1 LRKGLEFTVTV
12 EDEEVRR
19 NLERLDEGMMA
30 AVRAG
35 LAQAMNAMMKDIVVE
50 IPETPILTSAL
61 RGSITTFVN
70 NVLVG
75 VSNYGIPKYQQ
86 LKSTEPEYRKGM
98 EGLLVVNAPYATV
111 QHEMFPHKSKPGAGM
126 YYVSSKVR
134 MFGEK
139 YVGMVVNVMRKV
151 RGRPSRW
158 GRHWGPGHH
167 GEVGMEEGSAKG
179 IFQIH
184 RGQCR

>member
-1 LRKGLEFTVTV
+1 MRRGLEFTVTV
-12 EDEEVRR
+12 EGEEVKR
-19 NLERLDEGMMA
+19 NLERLDKGMA
-30 AVRAG
+30 AAVKTG

-75 VSNYGIPKYQQ
+75 VSKYGIPKYQQ
-86 LKSTEPEYRKGM
+86 LKSSEPEYRKGM

-139 YVGMVVNVMRKV
+139 YVGMVVGKLRRMRI
-151 RGRPSRW
+151 R
-158 GRHWGPGHH
+158 
-167 GEVGMEEGSAKG
+167 
-179 IFQIH
+179 
-184 RGQCR
+184 